1 MSKVAVVTDSTA
13 TIPIDVMEQYPL
25 WEAPQVLIFG
35 EETLEDRVDIQPS
48 EFYERLETDPLH
60 PTTSQVTPASFQK
73 IFGKLLDEGYDILA
87 VLVSPKLSGT
97 VESANQVKEMYPDAA
112 IEVFNSESVAMGLG
126 WQALMAARAA
136 KEGATLAES
145 KEVAEK
151 AKPMTG
157 VVFAVDT
164 LEYLHRGGRIG
175 GGAKFLGTALNFK
188 PILEIRDGAV
198 ESVERVRTRKKSLAR
213 VVRLIEER
221 IAGRE
226 PLHLATLHAKAEED
240 ARWLL
245 EVGCAHLHPV
255 EKMYAEVSPVVGTH
269 GGPGV
274 VGLAYLAGM

>member
-13 TIPIDVMEQYPL
+13 GIPLEIIDQYPL

-48 EFYERLETDPLH
+48 EFYERLETDPIH

-73 IFGKLLDEGYDILA
+73 IFGQILDEGYDILA

-97 VESANQVKEMYPDAA
+97 VESANQVKGMYPDAA
-112 IEVFNSESVAMGLG
+112 IEVFDSESVSMGLG
-126 WQALMAARAA
+126 WQALVAARAA
-136 KEGATLAES
+136 KEGASLAEC

-151 AKPMTG
+151 AKPLTG
-157 VVFAVDT
+157 IVFAVET

-188 PILEIRDGAV
+188 PILEIVDGAID
-198 ESVERVRTRKKSLAR
+198 SVERVRTRKKSLAR
-213 VVRLIEER
+213 VIRLIEER
-221 IAGRE
+221 IDGRK
-226 PLHLATLHAKAEED
+226 PLRLATLHAKAEED

-245 EVGCAHLHPV
+245 DVGCAHLNPV
-255 EKMYAEVSPVVGTH
+255 EKIYTEVSPVVGTH
-269 GGPGV
+269 AGPGV
-274 VGLAYLAGM
+274 VGLAFLAGM

>member
-13 TIPIDVMEQYPL
+13 TIPDEIMEQYPL
-25 WEAPQVLIFG
+25 WEVPQVLIFG

-48 EFYERLETDPLH
+48 EFYERLETDPIH
-60 PTTSQVTPASFQK
+60 PTTSQVTPASFHK
-73 IFGKLLDEGYDILA
+73 VFSKLVDEGYDILA

-97 VESANQVKEMYPDAA
+97 IESANQAKTMYPDAA

-136 KEGATLAES
+136 KEGATLAECR
-145 KEVAEK
+145 EVAAK
-151 AKPMTG
+151 AKPLTG

-188 PILEIRDGAV
+188 PILEIRDGGV

-221 IAGRE
+221 IAGRK

-245 EVGCAHLHPV
+245 EVGCAHLNPD
-255 EKMYAEVSPVVGTH
+255 EKLYAEVSPVVGTH

>member
-1 MSKVAVVTDSTA
+1 MSKVAIVTDSTA
-13 TIPIDVMEQYPL
+13 TIPKDIMEQYPL
-25 WEAPQVLIFG
+25 WEVPLVLIFG

-48 EFYERLETDPLH
+48 EFYDRLETDPIH
-60 PTTSQVTPASFQK
+60 PTTSQATPASFQK
-73 IFGKLLDEGYDILA
+73 IFGQLLDEGYDILA
-87 VLVSPKLSGT
+87 VLISPKLSGT
-97 VESANQVKEMYPDAA
+97 VESANQVKAEYPDAA
-112 IEVFNSESVAMGLG
+112 IEVFNSESIVMGLG

-136 KEGATLAES
+136 KEGASLAEC
-145 KEVAEK
+145 KEVVEK

-188 PILEIRDGAV
+188 PILEIREGAV

-221 IAGRE
+221 IDGRK
-226 PLHLATLHAKAEED
+226 PLHLAALNANAEED

-245 EVGCAHLHPV
+245 DVGCAHLNPD
-255 EKMYAEVSPVVGTH
+255 EKMYTDVSPVIGTH
-269 GGPGV
+269 VGPGV

>member
-1 MSKVAVVTDSTA
+1 MSKVAIVTDSTA
-13 TIPIDVMEQYPL
+13 AIPTDILEQYPI
-25 WEAPQVLIFG
+25 WEVPQVIIFG
-35 EETLEDRVDIQPS
+35 EEVLEDRIDIQPTQ
-48 EFYERLETDPLH
+48 FYERLETDPLH

-73 IFGKLLDEGYDILA
+73 MFGKLVDDGYDILA

-97 VESANQVKEMYPDAA
+97 VESANQVKNNYPGAA

-136 KEGATLAES
+136 KEGASLAEC
-145 KEVAEK
+145 KEVVEK

-164 LEYLHRGGRIG
+164 LEFLHRGGRIG

-188 PILEIRDGAV
+188 PILEIREGAV

-213 VVRLIEER
+213 VIRLVEER
-221 IAGRE
+221 IGGRT

-245 EVGCAHLHPV
+245 DVGCAHLNPQ
-255 EKMYAEVSPVVGTH
+255 EKVYAEVSPAVGTH
-269 GGPGV
+269 AGPGV
-274 VGLAYLAGM
+274 VGLAFLAGM

>member
-1 MSKVAVVTDSTA
+1 MSKVAIVTDSTA
-13 TIPIDVMEQYPL
+13 AIPMDLMEQYPI
-25 WEAPQVLIFG
+25 WEVPQVLIFG
-35 EETLEDRVDIQPS
+35 EEVLEDRVDIQPTQ
-48 EFYERLETDPLH
+48 FYERLETDPLH

-73 IFGKLLDEGYDILA
+73 VFGKLVEDGYDILA

-97 VESANQVKEMYPDAA
+97 VESALQVKAMYPDAA

-136 KEGATLAES
+136 KDGATLAEC
-145 KEVAEK
+145 KEVVEK
-151 AKPMTG
+151 AKPLTG

-188 PILEIRDGAV
+188 PILEIRDGKV

-213 VVRLIEER
+213 VIRLVEDQ
-221 IAGRE
+221 IAGRT
-226 PLHLATLHAKAEED
+226 PLHLATLHANAEED

-245 EVGCAHLHPV
+245 DVGCAHLHPD
-255 EKMYAEVSPVVGTH
+255 EKIYAEVSPVVGTH

>member
-136 KEGATLAES
+136 KEGATLAEC

>member
-13 TIPIDVMEQYPL
+13 AIPKEILAQYPM
-25 WEAPQVLIFG
+25 WEAPQVVMFG

-48 EFYERLETDPLH
+48 EFYDRLEKDPHH
-60 PTTSQVTPASFQK
+60 PTTSQVTPASFIK
-73 IFGKLLDEGYDILA
+73 IFGQLLEEGYEILA

-97 VESANQVKEMYPDAA
+97 VDSAQQVKAMHPDAP
-112 IEVFNSESVAMGLG
+112 IVVFNSESVAMGLG

-136 KEGATLAES
+136 KEGATLAEC
-145 KEVAEK
+145 KEIVEK

-157 VVFAVDT
+157 VVFTADT

-175 GGAKFLGTALNFK
+175 AGAKFIGTALQTK
-188 PILEIRDGAV
+188 PIFEVRDGML
-198 ESVERVRTRKKSLAR
+198 EPIERVRTRKKSLAR
-213 VVRLIEER
+213 VVRLIEDR
-221 IAGRE
+221 IDGRK

-245 EVGCAHLHPV
+245 EVGCAHLQPDEEV
-255 EKMYAEVSPVVGTH
+255 YAEVSPAVGTH

-274 VGLAYLAGM
+274 VGLAFLAGM

>member
-1 MSKVAVVTDSTA
+1 MSKVAIVTDSTA
-13 TIPIDVMEQYPL
+13 TIPKDIMEQYPL
-25 WEAPQVLIFG
+25 WEVPLVLIFG

-48 EFYERLETDPLH
+48 EFYDRLETDPIH
-60 PTTSQVTPASFQK
+60 PTTSQATPASFQK
-73 IFGKLLDEGYDILA
+73 IFGQLLDEGYDILA
-87 VLVSPKLSGT
+87 VLISPKLSGT
-97 VESANQVKEMYPDAA
+97 VESANQVKAEYPDAA
-112 IEVFNSESVAMGLG
+112 IEVFNSESIVMGLG

-136 KEGATLAES
+136 KEGASLAEC
-145 KEVAEK
+145 KEVVEK

-157 VVFAVDT
+157 VIFAVET

-188 PILEIRDGAV
+188 PILEIREGAV

-221 IAGRE
+221 IDGRK
-226 PLHLATLHAKAEED
+226 PLHLAALNANAEED

-245 EVGCAHLHPV
+245 DVGCAHLNPD
-255 EKMYAEVSPVVGTH
+255 EKMYTDVSPVIGTH
-269 GGPGV
+269 VGPGV

>member
-1 MSKVAVVTDSTA
+1 MSKVAIVTDSTA
-13 TIPIDVMEQYPL
+13 TIPNDIMEQYPL
-25 WEAPQVLIFG
+25 WEVPLVLIFG
-35 EETLEDRVDIQPS
+35 EETLEDRIDIQPS
-48 EFYERLETDPLH
+48 EFYDRLETDPIH

-73 IFGKLLDEGYDILA
+73 IFKQLLDEGYDILA

-97 VESANQVKEMYPDAA
+97 VESANQVKAEYPDAA
-112 IEVFNSESVAMGLG
+112 IEVFNSESIVMGLG

-136 KEGATLAES
+136 KEGASLAEC
-145 KEVAEK
+145 KEVVEK

-157 VVFAVDT
+157 VVFAVET

-188 PILEIRDGAV
+188 PILEIQEGAV

-221 IAGRE
+221 IDGRK
-226 PLHLATLHAKAEED
+226 PLHLAALNANAEED

-245 EVGCAHLHPV
+245 DVGCAHLNPD
-255 EKMYAEVSPVVGTH
+255 EKMYTEVSPVIGTH
-269 GGPGV
+269 VGPGV

>member
-13 TIPIDVMEQYPL
+13 GIPLENFDQYPL

-35 EETLEDRVDIQPS
+35 EEALEDRIDIQPS
-48 EFYERLETDPLH
+48 EFYERLETDPIH

-73 IFGKLLDEGYDILA
+73 LFGELLDDGYDILG
-87 VLVSPKLSGT
+87 VFVSPKLSGT
-97 VESANQVKEMYPDAA
+97 VESANQVKGMYPDAA
-112 IEVFNSESVAMGLG
+112 IEVFDSESVAMGLG

-136 KEGATLAES
+136 KEGASLAEC

-151 AKPMTG
+151 AKPLTG
-157 VVFAVDT
+157 VVFAVET

-188 PILEIRDGAV
+188 PILEIRDGAID
-198 ESVERVRTRKKSLAR
+198 SVERVRTRKKSLAR

-221 IAGRE
+221 IDGRK
-226 PLHLATLHAKAEED
+226 PLHLAALHAKAEED

-245 EVGCAHLHPV
+245 DVGCAHLHPD
-255 EKMYAEVSPVVGTH
+255 EKMYSEVSPVVGTH
-269 GGPGV
+269 AGPGV
-274 VGLAYLAGM
+274 VGLAYLASM

>member
-13 TIPIDVMEQYPL
+13 TIPKEIMEQYPL
-25 WEAPQVLIFG
+25 WEVPQVLIFG
-35 EETLEDRVDIQPS
+35 EETLEDRVDIQPG
-48 EFYERLETDPLH
+48 EFYTRLETDPIH
-60 PTTSQVTPASFQK
+60 PTTSQVTPASFK
-73 IFGKLLDEGYDILA
+73 KVFGPLLDDGYDILA

-97 VESANQVKEMYPDAA
+97 VESANQVKAMYPDAA
-112 IEVFNSESVAMGLG
+112 IEVFDSESVAMGLG

-136 KEGATLAES
+136 KEGATLAECTELVQ
-145 KEVAEK
+145 KV
-151 AKPMTG
+151 KPMTG

-188 PILEIRDGAV
+188 PILEIREGAV

-221 IAGRE
+221 IGGRK

-245 EVGCAHLHPV
+245 EVGCAHLNPD

-274 VGLAYLAGM
+274 VGLAFLAGM

>member
-1 MSKVAVVTDSTA
+1 MSKVAIVTDSTA
-13 TIPIDVMEQYPL
+13 ALPLDLMEQYPI
-25 WEAPQVLIFG
+25 WEVPQVLIFG
-35 EETLEDRVDIQPS
+35 EEVLEDRVDIQPTQ
-48 EFYERLETDPLH
+48 FYERLETDPLH

-73 IFGKLLDEGYDILA
+73 VFGPLLEDGYDILA

-97 VESANQVKEMYPDAA
+97 VESANQVKSMYPDAA

-136 KEGATLAES
+136 KDGATLAEC
-145 KEVAEK
+145 KEVVEK
-151 AKPMTG
+151 AKPLTG

-188 PILEIRDGAV
+188 PILEIRDGGV

-213 VVRLIEER
+213 VIRLVEDQ
-221 IAGRE
+221 IAGRT

-245 EVGCAHLHPV
+245 DVGCAHLHPD
-255 EKMYAEVSPVVGTH
+255 EKIYAEVSPVVGTH

>member
-1 MSKVAVVTDSTA
+1 MSKVAIVTDSTA
-13 TIPIDVMEQYPL
+13 TIPMDLMEQYPI
-25 WEAPQVLIFG
+25 WEVPQVLIFG
-35 EETLEDRVDIQPS
+35 EEVLEDRVDIQPTQ
-48 EFYERLETDPLH
+48 FYERLETDPFH

-73 IFGKLLDEGYDILA
+73 IFGKLVEDGYDILA

-97 VESANQVKEMYPDAA
+97 VESANQVKAMYPDAA

-126 WQALMAARAA
+126 WQALTAARAA
-136 KEGATLAES
+136 KDGATLAEC
-145 KEVAEK
+145 KEVVEK
-151 AKPMTG
+151 AKPLTG

-188 PILEIRDGAV
+188 PILEIRDGGV

-213 VVRLIEER
+213 VIRLVEER
-221 IAGRE
+221 IDGRT
-226 PLHLATLHAKAEED
+226 PLHLATLHANAEED

-245 EVGCAHLHPV
+245 DVGCAHLNPDERV
-255 EKMYAEVSPVVGTH
+255 YAEVSPVVGTH

>member
-1 MSKVAVVTDSTA
+1 MAKVAVVTDSTA
-13 TIPIDVMEQYPL
+13 TIPEDLMKQYPI

-48 EFYERLETDPLH
+48 EFYDRLETDPHH

-73 IFGKLLDEGYDILA
+73 IFAKLLDEGFDILA

-97 VESANQVKEMYPDAA
+97 VESANQVKAMYPDAA
-112 IEVFNSESVAMGLG
+112 IEIFDSESVAMGLG
-126 WQALMAARAA
+126 WQALMAGRAA
-136 KEGATLAES
+136 NEGATLAECL
-145 KEVAEK
+145 EVAER
-151 AKPMTG
+151 AKPKTG

-175 GGAKFLGTALNFK
+175 AGTKFLGTALQTK
-188 PILEIRDGAV
+188 PIFEVRDGLV
-198 ESVERVRTRKKSLAR
+198 EPLERVRTRKKSLAR
-213 VVRLIEER
+213 VIRLIEER
-221 IAGRE
+221 IDGRK
-226 PLHLATLHAKAEED
+226 PLHLASLHAKARED

-245 EVGCAHLHPV
+245 EVGCAHLDPD
-255 EKMYAEVSPVVGTH
+255 EKVYSEVSPVVGTH

>member
-13 TIPIDVMEQYPL
+13 TVPKDIMEQYPL

-48 EFYERLETDPLH
+48 EFYDRLETDPHH

-97 VESANQVKEMYPDAA
+97 VESANQVKAMYPDAA
-112 IEVFNSESVAMGLG
+112 IEVFDSESVAMGLG
-126 WQALMAARAA
+126 WQALTAARAA
-136 KEGATLAES
+136 KDGATLAEC

-151 AKPMTG
+151 AKPLTG

-188 PILEIRDGAV
+188 PILEIRDGRV

-245 EVGCAHLHPV
+245 EVGCAHLHPI
-255 EKMYAEVSPVVGTH
+255 ETMYAEVSPVVGTH

-274 VGLAYLAGM
+274 VGLAYLVGM

>member
-1 MSKVAVVTDSTA
+1 MSKVAIVTDSTA
-13 TIPIDVMEQYPL
+13 TIPNDIMAQYPL
-25 WEAPQVLIFG
+25 WEVPLVLIFG
-35 EETLEDRVDIQPS
+35 EETLEDRIDIQPS
-48 EFYERLETDPLH
+48 EFYDRLETDPIH

-73 IFGKLLDEGYDILA
+73 IFKQLLDEGYDILA

-97 VESANQVKEMYPDAA
+97 VESANQVKAEYPDAA
-112 IEVFNSESVAMGLG
+112 IEVFNSESIVMGLG

-136 KEGATLAES
+136 KEGASLAEC
-145 KEVAEK
+145 KEVVEK

-157 VVFAVDT
+157 VVFAVET

-188 PILEIRDGAV
+188 PILEIQEGAV

-221 IAGRE
+221 IDGRK
-226 PLHLATLHAKAEED
+226 PLHLAALNANAEED

-245 EVGCAHLHPV
+245 DVGCAHLNPD
-255 EKMYAEVSPVVGTH
+255 EKMYTDVSPVIGTH
-269 GGPGV
+269 VGPGV

>member
-13 TIPIDVMEQYPL
+13 GIPVEFFDQYPL
-25 WEAPQVLIFG
+25 WEAPQVVIFG
-35 EETLEDRVDIQPS
+35 EEALEDRVDIQPS
-48 EFYERLETDPLH
+48 EFYDRLETDPIH

-73 IFGKLLDEGYDILA
+73 IFGQLLDEGYDILA
-87 VLVSPKLSGT
+87 VLISPKLSGT
-97 VESANQVKEMYPDAA
+97 VESANQVKGMYPDAA
-112 IEVFNSESVAMGLG
+112 IEVFDSESIVMGLG

-136 KEGATLAES
+136 KEGASLAEC
-145 KEVAEK
+145 KEVVEK

-157 VVFAVDT
+157 IVFAVDT

-188 PILEIRDGAV
+188 PILEIRGGV
-198 ESVERVRTRKKSLAR
+198 IESVERVRTRKKSLAR

-221 IAGRE
+221 IDGRQ
-226 PLHLATLHAKAEED
+226 PLHLAALNANAEED

-245 EVGCAHLHPV
+245 DVGCAHLNPD
-255 EKMYAEVSPVVGTH
+255 EKMYTDVSPVIGTH
-269 GGPGV
+269 VGPGV

>member
-13 TIPIDVMEQYPL
+13 TIPTDIMAQYPL
-25 WEAPQVLIFG
+25 WEVPQVLIFG
-35 EETLEDRVDIQPS
+35 EEVLEDRVDIQPS
-48 EFYERLETDPLH
+48 EFYERLETDSIH

-73 IFGKLLDEGYDILA
+73 VFGKLIEEGYDILA

-97 VESANQVKEMYPDAA
+97 VESANQVKAMYPDAA

-126 WQALMAARAA
+126 WQAVMAARAA
-136 KEGATLAES
+136 NDGASLAECR
-145 KEVAEK
+145 EVVEK

-188 PILEIRDGAV
+188 PILEIRDGGV

-213 VVRLIEER
+213 VIRLVEER
-221 IAGRE
+221 IDGRR

-245 EVGCAHLHPV
+245 DVGCAHLNPD
-255 EKMYAEVSPVVGTH
+255 EKLYAEVSPVVGTH

>member
-13 TIPIDVMEQYPL
+13 TIPKEIMDQYPL
-25 WEAPQVLIFG
+25 WEAPQVLMFG
-35 EETLEDRVDIQPS
+35 EETLEDRVDIQPN
-48 EFYERLETDPLH
+48 EFYDRLETDPHH

-73 IFGKLLDEGYDILA
+73 IFKRLLEEGYDILA

-97 VESANQVKEMYPDAA
+97 VDSANQVKAMYPEAS

-136 KEGATLAES
+136 KEGASLEECKA
-145 KEVAEK
+145 VAEK
-151 AKPMTG
+151 ARPLTG

-175 GGAKFLGTALNFK
+175 GAAKLLGTVLQTK
-188 PILEIRDGAV
+188 PILEVRDGRV
-198 ESVERVRTRKKSLAR
+198 EPLEQVRTRKKSLAR
-213 VVRLIEER
+213 VVRLAEER
-221 IAGRE
+221 IAGRK
-226 PLHLATLHAKAEED
+226 PLHMASLHAKAEED

-245 EVGCAHLHPV
+245 EVGCEYLHPD
-255 EKMYAEVSPVVGTH
+255 EELYAEVSPVVGTH

-274 VGLAYLAGM
+274 VGLAFLAGM

>member
-13 TIPIDVMEQYPL
+13 GIPLENFDQYPL
-25 WEAPQVLIFG
+25 WEAPSVLIFG

-48 EFYERLETDPLH
+48 EFYERLETGPIH
-60 PTTSQVTPASFQK
+60 PTTSQVTPAYFK
-73 IFGKLLDEGYDILA
+73 KLFGELLDDGYDILG
-87 VLVSPKLSGT
+87 VFVSPKLSGT
-97 VESANQVKEMYPDAA
+97 VDSANQVKGMYPDAA

-136 KEGATLAES
+136 KEGASLAEC
-145 KEVAEK
+145 KEVVEK
-151 AKPMTG
+151 AKPLTG
-157 VVFAVDT
+157 VVFAVET

-188 PILEIRDGAV
+188 PILEIRDGAID
-198 ESVERVRTRKKSLAR
+198 SVERVRTRKKSLAR
-213 VVRLIEER
+213 VIRLIEER
-221 IAGRE
+221 IDGRQ

-245 EVGCAHLHPV
+245 DVGCAHLNPD
-255 EKMYAEVSPVVGTH
+255 EKMYAEVSPAVGTH
-269 GGPGV
+269 AGPGV

>member
-13 TIPIDVMEQYPL
+13 GIPLENFDQYPL

-35 EETLEDRVDIQPS
+35 EEALEDRIDIQPS
-48 EFYERLETDPLH
+48 EFYERLETDPIH

-73 IFGKLLDEGYDILA
+73 LFGELLDDGYDILG
-87 VLVSPKLSGT
+87 VFVSPKLSGT
-97 VESANQVKEMYPDAA
+97 VESANQVKGMYPDAA
-112 IEVFNSESVAMGLG
+112 IEVFDSESVAMGLG

-136 KEGATLAES
+136 KEGASLAEC
-145 KEVAEK
+145 KEVVEK
-151 AKPMTG
+151 AKPLTG
-157 VVFAVDT
+157 VVFAVET

-188 PILEIRDGAV
+188 PILEIRDGAID
-198 ESVERVRTRKKSLAR
+198 SVERVRTRKKSLAR

-221 IAGRE
+221 IDGRK

-245 EVGCAHLHPV
+245 DVGCAHLHPD
-255 EKMYAEVSPVVGTH
+255 EKMYSEVSPVVGTH
-269 GGPGV
+269 AGPGV